1 MNGSGN
7 ERLGDGESTHRP
19 VIAVVRPKCSL
30 RSADATATRAR
41 KRSTNTRIGI
51 LPGCHYDELIEEA
64 TMSETATELIRTF
77 STLSPQE
84 RHAVLIELVRISEA
98 DDGLLSD
105 DELAYAGEQIFAM
118 YDAEEADHGET
129 QER

>member
-1 MNGSGN
+1 
-7 ERLGDGESTHRP
+7 
-19 VIAVVRPKCSL
+19 
-30 RSADATATRAR
+30 
-41 KRSTNTRIGI
+41 
-51 LPGCHYDELIEEA
+51 LIEEA